1 MTKSRFRLREG
12 RAGRWRDGG
21 ANSGGLE
28 GVENVSFSCYIPCH
42 NMSISGRRRPRGPFG
57 WFSGPPSQGP
67 TEGSREP
74 RRGAGPAERRRR
86 VRSVEGRGRVK
97 HPEMSSPGDS
107 QLRTPDA
114 IREDRPVGRRDV
126 AQRSSSSASLARESR
141 LGIRSSKPTTVKKST
156 YEFLRSNQEAG
167 RDLRAQPSD

>member
-1 MTKSRFRLREG
+1 
-12 RAGRWRDGG
+12 
-21 ANSGGLE
+21 
-28 GVENVSFSCYIPCH
+28 
-42 NMSISGRRRPRGPFG
+42 MSQYEHFGPPEAPGPFG
-57 WFSGPPSQGP
+57 GFSGPPSQGR

-74 RRGAGPAERRRR
+74 RRGTGPAERRRR

-141 LGIRSSKPTTVKKST
+141 LGIRRSKLTTVKKST
-156 YEFLRSNQEAG
+156 CEFFKIESRS
-167 RDLRAQPSD
+167 RTRPPSAALGLEISKNRYRRRSRSENENS

>member
-1 MTKSRFRLREG
+1 MG
-12 RAGRWRDGG
+12 RGRKRVIF
-21 ANSGGLE
+21 LL
-28 GVENVSFSCYIPCH
+28 YP
-42 NMSISGRRRPRGPFG
+42 MSQYEHFGPPEAPGPFG
-57 WFSGPPSQGP
+57 GFSGPPSQGP
-67 TEGSREP
+67 TDGSREP

-114 IREDRPVGRRDV
+114 IQDRPVGRRGV
-126 AQRSSSSASLARESR
+126 ARRSSSSRRRWQESR
-141 LGIRSSKPTTVKKST
+141 LGIRYSKLTTVKKFT

-167 RDLRAQPSD
+167 RDLRAQTSDERSLNRYRRRSRSENENS